1 MTEPAAE
8 VTIAPPAHSR
18 VLEARGLAREYGPA
32 VAVAGVDL
40 NLGRGE
46 FLSIFG
52 PNGAGKSSLL
62 GMLSGALRPSAGS
75 VRVMGHALDD
85 GSEEWRR
92 HIGVLSHRG
101 FLYGH
106 LTAEENLRFYGTL
119 YGLPD
124 LGQRVAE
131 QLRRVGLEGRAGSR
145 VRALSHGMR
154 QRLSLARALL
164 HDPDLVLLDEPYT
177 GLDPSAAALLR
188 GVLTE
193 LRDGHRTVVMVTHNL
208 HEGLEMATRIAV
220 QVAGRFAWEGSRP
233 DAGDDFELEYHRIVE
248 DHA

>member
-1 MTEPAAE
+1 
-8 VTIAPPAHSR
+8 
-18 VLEARGLAREYGPA
+18 
-32 VAVAGVDL
+32 
-40 NLGRGE
+40 
-46 FLSIFG
+46 
-52 PNGAGKSSLL
+52 
-62 GMLSGALRPSAGS
+62 
-75 VRVMGHALDD
+75 MGHALGDRDD
-85 GSEEWRR
+85 AWRR

-101 FLYGH
+101 FLYGQ

-119 YGLPD
+119 YGLSD
-124 LGQRVAE
+124 VGDRVAE

-145 VRALSHGMR
+145 VQALSHGMR

-164 HDPDLVLLDEPYT
+164 HEPALVLLDEPYT

-220 QVAGRFAWEGSRP
+220 QVAGRFAWEGSRLE
-233 DAGDDFELEYHRIVE
+233 AGEDFQLEYHRIVE
-248 DHA
+248 ESS